1 MTWQGQA
8 DELITSRDLNLWPL
22 FLVPN
27 YDVSAFR
34 KKIFSLFF
42 LAGTPTIAPQ
52 EKIDQLARAKVFHQI
67 IVEIFLLHRK
77 LNILDGEGPATFWTP
92 SKIIP
97 FNKVGRYL

>member
-8 DELITSRDLNLWPL
+8 DELIKSRDLNLWPL

-27 YDVSAFR
+27 YVRIRFR
-34 KKIFSLFF
+34 KKKNLSFFS
-42 LAGTPTIAPQ
+42 GRHTQ
-52 EKIDQLARAKVFHQI
+52 DKIDQLARAKVPHQI

-77 LNILDGEGPATFWTP
+77 INILDGEGPVTFWTP